1 MRNRLFTLVAALV
14 LNGIALSAHHSVT
27 AVYDTGR
34 LVTLVGVITRVSVMN
49 PHLTVDLK
57 ETSPDGAE
65 TTWRIEMAPT
75 GALKL
80 RGFDAQMLKTGQQ
93 VAITS
98 WLQKDGRKEA
108 SGRALTMPDGRR
120 FDVGDTWMTVTER
133 IR

>member
-1 MRNRLFTLVAALV
+1 MRNFPLALVAVFGLNAL
-14 LNGIALSAHHSVT
+14 GLSAHHSVT

-34 LVTLVGVITRVSVMN
+34 LVTLVGVITRVSLAN

-57 ETSPDGAE
+57 ETSPDGTE

-75 GALKL
+75 GALRL
-80 RGFDAQMLKTGQQ
+80 SGFDPQVLKTGQQ
-93 VAITS
+93 VVIES

-108 SGRALTMPDGRR
+108 SGRLLTLPDGRR
-120 FDVGDTWMTVTER
+120 FDVGDGWMNPQER

>member
-1 MRNRLFTLVAALV
+1 MRNCLFALIAMFG
-14 LNGIALSAHHSVT
+14 LNGLGLSAHHSV
-27 AVYDTGR
+27 ALVYDTGK
-34 LVTLVGVITRVSVMN
+34 LVTLVGVITRVSVEN

-57 ETSPDGAE
+57 ETRPDGAE
-65 TTWRIEMAPT
+65 TTWRIEMAPS
-75 GALKL
+75 GALKR

-93 VAITS
+93 VVITS